1 MAVKFNYLAKVRNQE
16 WSALA
21 ATKWLC
27 WSLWAAAHHPTNS
40 SKDSGQERTLMCNA
54 IAFSMRK
61 WCNLA
66 DLEVHPHR
74 LRDSLAT
81 HAVSGGVD
89 VFTLQNTLGYSSSV
103 TTGYYISASPE
114 DSS

>member
-1 MAVKFNYLAKVRNQE
+1 MVKFNYLAKVRNQE

-21 ATKWLC
+21 ATKWFC
-27 WSLWAAAHHPTNS
+27 WSLWAAAHHPTKS
-40 SKDSGQERTLMCNA
+40 SKDSDQERTLTRHA

-61 WCNLA
+61 WGNLA

-74 LRDSLAT
+74 LRHSLAT

-89 VFTLQNTLGYSSSV
+89 VFTLQNTLGHSPSV
-103 TTGYYISASPE
+103 TTVYSISANPE